1 MGEHAAR
8 CQILMS
14 ALVVIDFETYIK
26 PGECL
31 DDCSIFVAQPY
42 YDAMGCEFSLAGLED
57 VSRSMMLAPFPFG
70 LFCALSMSSAP
81 VPYPIQQHK

>member
-1 MGEHAAR
+1 M
-8 CQILMS
+8 
-14 ALVVIDFETYIK
+14 VIDMEGFIQ
-26 PGECL
+26 PGKCL
-31 DDCSIFVAQPY
+31 DDCTIAVVQPY
-42 YDAMGCEFSLAGLED
+42 YFDMGCEFSLAGLED